1 MAPEV
6 IKAEPYSTKVDIWST
21 GVMCLEMVEG
31 EPPYMDQSTM
41 KALFLIVSKGIP
53 PFKKPEE
60 MSDELKS
67 FIKDCTMMN
76 QEERPDAKTL
86 LKHAFLEKRCDLN
99 KLTPFVKKAKEEAEK
114 ALENLG
120 DDDDFY

>member
-1 MAPEV
+1 
-6 IKAEPYSTKVDIWST
+6 
-21 GVMCLEMVEG
+21 
-31 EPPYMDQSTM
+31 
-41 KALFLIVSKGIP
+41 
-53 PFKKPEE
+53 
-60 MSDELKS
+60 
-67 FIKDCTMMN
+67 MMN